1 LCPLG
6 HWHRGMSLA
15 PSLALSLALSFALLL
30 LLLLLL
36 LKGHIP
42 PFCLCRIRCVL
53 RVERILVYAVK
64 KNENQTPPH
73 PARTTHNMRIL
84 PVSLLGT
91 PTADELEM
99 SNCSNRAYVPDRLFT
114 QWLRTSQ
121 VSLRIQNAVE
131 QTVMATMYHAHSN
144 AADVVYVPDW
154 MLAALDCD
162 VDTCVVEPVELPM
175 CTSITLQPHNEG
187 DVEDMEIFQL
197 SLELYSS
204 VRAGQELTLRHPYG
218 YPFVVNVCAVEP
230 EEAWVSIAQADV
242 PLTMLPPIVQTKEP
256 VGNTVAATTENTLA
270 TEAGAATAATA
281 ATVATDATTLRQR
294 CLEAALRR
302 MQG

>member
-1 LCPLG
+1 
-6 HWHRGMSLA
+6 
-15 PSLALSLALSFALLL
+15 
-30 LLLLLL
+30 
-36 LKGHIP
+36 
-42 PFCLCRIRCVL
+42 
-53 RVERILVYAVK
+53 
-64 KNENQTPPH
+64 
-73 PARTTHNMRIL
+73 MRLL

-91 PTADELEM
+91 LSADELEM
-99 SNCSNRAYVPDRLFT
+99 SNCSNRAYVPDSLFT

-131 QTVMATMYHAHSN
+131 QSVMATMYHAHSN

-154 MLAALDCD
+154 ILAALDCD
-162 VDTCVVEPVELPM
+162 VDTCVVEPVELPL

-187 DVEDMEIFQL
+187 DVEEMEIFQL

-242 PLTMLPPIVQTKEP
+242 PLTMLPPIVQTKEENTVAEP
-256 VGNTVAATTENTLA
+256 MATENTVAAATAVTTET
-270 TEAGAATAATA
+270 TETTN
-281 ATVATDATTLRQR
+281 ATTLRQR

-302 MQG
+302 MQRGAPGEPV